1 MNNKSYLPFP
11 SHCVWGNFIG
21 TWYSY
26 NTAFK
31 DLLFDVLITRM
42 HWPLVLVHNALSQI
56 NNNFPSQVSHKTR
69 SEIYFSISKIFKSL
83 STSGGWHVFQSHYS
97 GSLASSSTLPVRFTA
112 TRLEGQNDIPAL
124 VQNDHEN
131 AQQMNSS
138 EVQKDALFYI
148 PENEESN
155 CLYFVI
161 NIMIAVHYCKIIS
174 RKRANYCWKW
184 WKLPAWWLVAK
195 LHCASSKLHTG
206 LGLIAGIKI

>member
-97 GSLASSSTLPVRFTA
+97 GSLAS
-112 TRLEGQNDIPAL
+112 
-124 VQNDHEN
+124 
-131 AQQMNSS
+131 QQFNSS
-138 EVQKDALFYI
+138 RKIYSHKTGRSKRHSGFSSEWPRKCITDEQFWG
-148 PENEESN
+148 PERCSF
-155 CLYFVI
+155 L
-161 NIMIAVHYCKIIS
+161 HT
-174 RKRANYCWKW
+174 WKW
-184 WKLPAWWLVAK
+184 R
-195 LHCASSKLHTG
+195 
-206 LGLIAGIKI
+206 I